1 MSWAINVSVV
11 TILSLV
17 LNGSGIDSNTSSLFF
32 WGLIDL
38 VIVNELGK
46 LFFRENLGDSSSQG
60 SLSVINMSNS
70 TNIQMNFVSLEL
82 GKSLEW

>member
-17 LNGSGIDSNTSSLFF
+17 LNGSGIDSNTSGLFF

-38 VIVNELGK
+38 VIVNELRK
-46 LFFRENLGDSSSQG
+46 LFLRENLGDSSSQG